1 MRVLHAAAT
10 LALVAV
16 ATTSLL
22 EAAPRPAARV
32 RRAAAMGLNNVADW
46 SAKLVG
52 RDGRKVRGTAVAKV
66 SPDGKATEI
75 SVTIEGDTPGAT
87 RPWHVHSG
95 SCTQA
100 GGVVGGARAYS
111 AIVMDIQGNGRT
123 TATIP
128 VLLAD
133 TARYY
138 VNIHDA
144 ATAMGIIVAC
154 GDLARP

>member
-22 EAAPRPAARV
+22 EAAPLPAARV
-32 RRAAAMGLNNVADW
+32 RPVTAEHQHRAAAW

-52 RDGRKVRGTAVAKV
+52 RDGRKVSGTAVAQT
-66 SPDGKATEI
+66 SADGKGTDV
-75 SVTIEGDTPGAT
+75 SVTLEGDTPGAT

-100 GGVVGGARAYS
+100 GGVVGGARAYT
-111 AIVMDIQGNGRT
+111 AIAMDVQGNGRT
-123 TATIP
+123 KATIP
-128 VLLAD
+128 TLLAD
-133 TARYY
+133 TAHYY

-144 ATAMGIIVAC
+144 TTAMGIIVAC
-154 GDLARP
+154 GELVRQ